1 MPSPFPGMDPYLE
14 QPSGWPSVH
23 QRLITYA
30 ADAMQPLLRPRYHVE
45 IGERVYIAE
54 PPQTFYPD
62 VVLIQYPAQ
71 REAQAG
77 GVAVAEADVPTVVG
91 KFLDA
96 GPRQPFIEIVH
107 ISSGAVVTVL
117 EILSPSNKVGGG
129 RQEYL
134 HKQEQILASGTHL
147 VEIDLLRAGEHTVA
161 CPKERLP
168 QAYHYLACINRA
180 KDGWAVYCI
189 PLQRRLPRIGIPLR
203 PPDPDIV
210 LDVQAIFERCYES
223 GSYEDF
229 TDYRRPPTP
238 PLPFSD
244 EEWADVWLR
253 TRGKR

>member
-1 MPSPFPGMDPYLE
+1 MLSPFPGMDPYLE
-14 QPSGWPSVH
+14 EPSGWPDVH

-30 ADAMQPLLRPRYHVE
+30 AEVMQPVLRPRYHAR

-54 PPQTFYPD
+54 PPQSFYPD
-62 VVLIQYPAQ
+62 VTLLQYPAQ
-71 REAQAG
+71 REAQAV

-91 KFLDA
+91 EYLET

-107 ISSGAVVTVL
+107 IRSGAVVTIM
-117 EILSPSNKVGGG
+117 EILSPSNKVGAG

-134 HKQEQILASGTHL
+134 RKQEQILASETHL

-161 CPKERLP
+161 CPKDRLP

-180 KDGWAVYCI
+180 KHGWAVYCI

-203 PPDPDIV
+203 RPDPDIV

-223 GSYEDF
+223 GGYEDF
-229 TDYRRPPTP
+229 IDYRRAPTP
-238 PLPFSD
+238 PLALSD
-244 EEWADVWLR
+244 EEWADVWLK
-253 TRGKR
+253 THGKR